1 MTVNQMAAKI
11 ISVYPNEAWRRKVNL
26 MSDNQIIAIYYKFL
40 ETGKFD
46 QKPARVP
53 KKHNTTFGKVTEG
66 EQLSFF

>member
-11 ISVYPNEAWRRKVNL
+11 ISVYPNDAWRRKVNR
-26 MSDNQIIAIYYKFL
+26 MSDNQIIAVYYNFL

-46 QKPARVP
+46 KKRAKAP
-53 KKHNTTFGKVTEG
+53 KKNTNTFGKVTDG